1 MTVPVYVFNDWIWA
15 ALDPVLI
22 AIALVMGWKS
32 DQFVKVILVSLM
44 AFAVSVL
51 VSWGVT
57 AVGIHERSGR
67 EKIFTNKVART
78 HRRPHPLPLRRG
90 LTPRTDIMNDEMQRK
105 YIQSIKRVI
114 TFLQKKYPNDPSK
127 NMG

>member
-15 ALDPVLI
+15 AFDPVLI

-44 AFAVSVL
+44 AFSVSVL

-57 AVGIHERSGR
+57 AIGIPWPAPVSHDGPTFFPIRWIAGFLWGTLGFLAHQ
-67 EKIFTNKVART
+67 IY
-78 HRRPHPLPLRRG
+78 RRLA
-90 LTPRTDIMNDEMQRK
+90 
-105 YIQSIKRVI
+105 
-114 TFLQKKYPNDPSK
+114 
-127 NMG
+127 